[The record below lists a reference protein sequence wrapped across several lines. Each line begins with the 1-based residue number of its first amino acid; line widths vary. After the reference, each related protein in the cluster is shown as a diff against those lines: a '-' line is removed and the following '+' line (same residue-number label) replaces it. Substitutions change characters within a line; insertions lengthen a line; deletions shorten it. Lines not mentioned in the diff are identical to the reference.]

1 MHKDAESGK
10 DGNMQSRWFGRCV
23 LQLVVSGFL
32 LSGQPAWSA
41 QTFEQHQNS
50 HVLVLMSYHIGH
62 SWEHGIMQGLEGWLK
77 ESDAPLLTVEWMD
90 TKQHPDAAY
99 REYFKDFFIKKYK
112 GQHFDAVIAVDNN
125 ALSFVVNQPALFADL
140 PVVFV
145 GINGEPADIVQQ
157 RRQVTGIAEN
167 FDAIKTIK
175 TATNLHPQAQ
185 KMLVIIND
193 DESGQGVLWT
203 MRRALLNMQQQQQRV
218 PKLDYWI
225 GLNTDQL
232 KQRLP
237 QLDPNTIV
245 FVFGTMRTSNDN
257 SLLGPED
264 TVGFVRQYTQAP
276 IYSDVD
282 STLGHGVMGGYFN
295 DSVANGRMT
304 AMLAKRVLSG
314 ESADSIPW
322 VWQTPS
328 KIAFDYQELQRFN
341 LSLQD
346 LPAGSQILNAP
357 PSVMDPDYRQY
368 LIAFVAIVLVLVS
381 LMLVLWLRYRLQ
393 HQQERELRYIA
404 MHDELTGLKNLSW
417 LRHYLT
423 HIRPRPSD
431 VAQRE
436 KISLMM
442 LDINRFKVIN
452 DSWGH
457 SVGDALICQVG
468 RRLDYLIN
476 PKDGLVRFDGDC
488 FAVMLRYEDEDELST
503 LINQYERAFSA
514 VFELEG
520 QRMTIGAAAGMSSML
535 VANLEVDRLLR
546 EADTAMYEAKR
557 EGLHRV
563 VSFDQALH
571 ERLMRQ
577 MQIEEALQHALH
589 DREIRLHYQP
599 IMHSIEQR
607 VVGYEALA
615 RWQHPTLGMIPPPE
629 FIRIAIETGLIR
641 KLTLYLIEHAC
652 IEFKPLLVYDP
663 TLYVAVNVS
672 VRDLYT
678 PNFAERVADILTQT
692 QLPADRLVL
701 EVTEDMMMGD
711 VKLVQQVLSDFY
723 QMGVRVAIDDF
734 GTGYS
739 SMSYLT
745 SYQVNTI
752 KIDQSFVRR
761 LDRGDTSQKI
771 IKAIVSMG
779 NDLGLTVVTEG
790 AETQE
795 QVEMLNT
802 LGCVYIQG
810 YFFGRPQPMPTH
822 VEYWLQRQAT
832 ASEVS

>member
-1 MHKDAESGK
+1 MHKDAEQGK
-10 DGNMQSRWFGRCV
+10 DGTMQSRWFRRCAQHLIITSAV
-23 LQLVVSGFL
+23 LLG
-32 LSGQPAWSA
+32 A
-41 QTFEQHQNS
+41 QVWASPESEQHPAP

-62 SWEHGIMQGLEGWLK
+62 SWEHGIMQGLEEWQN
-77 ESDAPLLTVEWMD
+77 ESDAPQLTVEWMD
-90 TKQHPDAAY
+90 TKQHPDPEYRAY
-99 REYFKDFFIKKYK
+99 FTDFFLKKYQN
-112 GQHFDAVIAVDNN
+112 QHFDAVIAVDNN
-125 ALSFVVNQPALFADL
+125 ALSFVVEQPSLFGKL

-145 GINGEPADIVQQ
+145 GINGEPAEIVKN
-157 RRQVTGIAEN
+157 RAQVTGIVEN
-167 FDAIKTIK
+167 FDALKTIR
-175 TATNLHPQAQ
+175 TATQLHPQANN
-185 KMLVIIND
+185 MLIIIND
-193 DESGQGVLWT
+193 DESGRGVLWT
-203 MRRALLNMQQQQQRV
+203 IRRALINMQQQQQRV

-225 GLNTDQL
+225 GLDTEQL

-237 QLDPNTIV
+237 QIDQNTLV

-264 TVGFVRQYTQAP
+264 TVSFVRQYTQAP

-282 STLGHGVMGGYFN
+282 STLGSGVVGGYFN
-295 DSVANGRMT
+295 DSFANGRMT
-304 AMLAKRVLSG
+304 AMLTKRVLSG
-314 ESADSIPW
+314 ESVDQIPW

-346 LPAGSQILNAP
+346 LPAGSQIVNAP

-431 VAQRE
+431 LAQRE

-488 FAVMLRYEDEDELST
+488 FAVILRYEEDADIAT
-503 LINQYERAFSA
+503 LISQYERAFSA

-520 QRMTIGAAAGMSSML
+520 QRMAVSAAAGMSAMP
-535 VANLEVDRLLR
+535 VASLEVDRLLR

-557 EGLHRV
+557 EGLHRLV
-563 VSFDQALH
+563 VFDQALH

-577 MQIEEALQHALH
+577 MQIEEALQYALQQG
-589 DREIRLHYQP
+589 EIKLHYQP
-599 IMHSIEQR
+599 IMQSVEQR

-652 IEFKPLLVYDP
+652 EEFKPLLEFDP
-663 TLYVAVNVS
+663 SMYVAVNVS

-745 SYQVNTI
+745 SYQVSTI

-795 QVEMLNT
+795 QVDMLNM

-810 YFFGRPQPMPTH
+810 YFFGRPQPMPVH
-822 VEYWLQRQAT
+822 VEYWQQRHAPP
-832 ASEVS
+832 SVFS

>member
-1 MHKDAESGK
+1 
-10 DGNMQSRWFGRCV
+10 MQSRWFRRCV
-23 LQLVVSGFL
+23 QHLIISSMLLGCGQVWAQQLS
-32 LSGQPAWSA
+32 
-41 QTFEQHQNS
+41 EQHQNS

-62 SWEHGIMQGLEGWLK
+62 SWEHGIMRGLEEWLT
-77 ESDAPLLTVEWMD
+77 EDQAPQLTVEWMD

-99 REYFKDFFIKKYK
+99 RAYFSEFFVKKYQN
-112 GQHFDAVIAVDNN
+112 QHFDAVIAVDNN
-125 ALSFVVNQPALFADL
+125 ALSFVMGESELFANL
-140 PVVFV
+140 PVIFV
-145 GINGEPADIVQQ
+145 GVNGEPKDIIKH
-157 RRQVTGIAEN
+157 RPEVTGIVEN
-167 FDAIKTIK
+167 FDALKTIR
-175 TATNLHPQAQ
+175 TATQLHPQAK
-185 KMLVIIND
+185 KMLIVIND
-193 DESGQGVLWT
+193 DESGRGVLWT
-203 MRRALLNMQQQQQRV
+203 VRRALAQMQQRQERV
-218 PKLDYWI
+218 PKLDYWV

-232 KQRLP
+232 KLRLP
-237 QLDPNTIV
+237 QVDHQTII

-257 SLLGPED
+257 ALLGPED
-264 TVGFVRQYTQAP
+264 TVAFVRQHSKAP

-282 STLGHGVMGGYFN
+282 STLGHGVVGGYFN

-304 AMLAKRVLSG
+304 SVLAKRVLAG
-314 ESADSIPW
+314 ESANHIPW

-328 KIAFDYQELQRFN
+328 KIAFDYQQLQRFGVN
-341 LSLQD
+341 LKSL
-346 LPAGSQILNAP
+346 PTGSQILNAP

-368 LIAFVAIVLVLVS
+368 LIAFIAIVLVLIS

-417 LRHYLT
+417 LRHYLS

-431 VAQRE
+431 VVQRE

-457 SVGDALICQVG
+457 SVGDGLICQVG

-488 FAVMLRYEDEDELST
+488 FAVILRYEEDADISN
-503 LINQYERAFSA
+503 LISQYERAFSA

-520 QRMTIGAAAGMSSML
+520 QRMTISAAAGLSCMPI
-535 VANLEVDRLLR
+535 AHLEVDRLLR

-563 VSFDQALH
+563 VQFDQALH
-571 ERLMRQ
+571 ERLVRQ
-577 MQIEEALQHALH
+577 MQIEESLRQALQ
-589 DREIRLHYQP
+589 DGDIRLHYQP
-599 IMHSIEQR
+599 IMHSLEQR

-615 RWQHPTLGMIPPPE
+615 RWQHHVLGMIPPPE

-641 KLTLYLIEHAC
+641 KLTLYLLQNAC
-652 IEFKPLLVYDP
+652 EEFKPLLAFDP

-678 PNFAERVADILTQT
+678 PNFAELVADILLQT

-701 EVTEDMMMGD
+701 EVTEDMMLGD

-761 LDRGDTSQKI
+761 LDRGETSQKI
-771 IKAIVSMG
+771 IKAIVSMA
-779 NDLGLTVVTEG
+779 NDLGLMVVTEG

-795 QVEMLNT
+795 YAQCAGMYLYPRLFLWATTTNVHACGVLANTPRLN
-802 LGCVYIQG
+802 
-810 YFFGRPQPMPTH
+810 RP
-822 VEYWLQRQAT
+822 
-832 ASEVS
+832 